1 MRADNGYV
9 PPEVINTFKKIE
21 KVRFDWVQRCWIF
34 PLELH
39 ESIAS
44 YLHSQRIH
52 LEKLSKEAITTAQ
65 LINNKQVLSYS
76 EISNQI
82 RESMPVSVMGH
93 LAAFQVEAVQFV
105 INNDGINFLLVYKLT
120 LILILIQV
128 EH

>member
-1 MRADNGYV
+1 M
-9 PPEVINTFKKIE
+9 
-21 KVRFDWVQRCWIF
+21 
-34 PLELH
+34 ELH
-39 ESIAS
+39 ESISS

-82 RESMPVSVMGH
+82 RERIPGNVMQH

-105 INNDGINFLLVYKLT
+105 INNDGTHYYSLNGLLTHSLVLTHPLVLTHSLTHVLTHSYSLT
-120 LILILIQV
+120 LTHSLTY
-128 EH
+128 